1 MKKGSAKE
9 SLPSAA
15 AKPTFADIAYGP
27 HERNKL
33 DFWKADSDTPTPIVV
48 FIHGGGFVS
57 GDKGQAS
64 KDKIRTDCLA
74 AKVSYASINY
84 RYRTTAPI
92 QDVLRDCAR
101 AVQFLRSKSTE
112 WNIDKSRVGCYGGSA
127 GAGTSMWLA
136 FHDDLADPNNAD
148 PILRESTR
156 ISCAASNS
164 GQFSYDIVKWVD
176 AFGKEN
182 ADRFGDLQKPNEF
195 YGLKNMDELTQPVGE
210 KIRADCDMCGL
221 ISKDDPP
228 VFLLVHD
235 PAIRSTTK
243 ELTCIIRSIRRS
255 STTDVRKSAQLPSPT
270 SRDSTSDRQRR
281 TAIAHRIFFQ
291 AFASRNALRIA
302 GHAFTGVDASVA
314 LCHFSV

>member
-1 MKKGSAKE
+1 MLAKRLVILALALLAMSNAAQAQKLSGLDDVAREKLLKRFPESDEDGDGTLTQAEVIRYAKKMKKGSAKE

-210 KIRADCDMCGL
+210 KFEPIVICA
-221 ISKDDPP
+221 
-228 VFLLVHD
+228 
-235 PAIRSTTK
+235 A
-243 ELTCIIRSIRRS
+243 
-255 STTDVRKSAQLPSPT
+255 
-270 SRDSTSDRQRR
+270 
-281 TAIAHRIFFQ
+281 
-291 AFASRNALRIA
+291 
-302 GHAFTGVDASVA
+302 
-314 LCHFSV
+314 